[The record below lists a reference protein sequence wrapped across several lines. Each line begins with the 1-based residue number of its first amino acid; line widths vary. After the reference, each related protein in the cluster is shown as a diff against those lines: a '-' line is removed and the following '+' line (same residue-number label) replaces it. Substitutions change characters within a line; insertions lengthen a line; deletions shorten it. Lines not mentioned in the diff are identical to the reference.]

1 MVFLCKSKSLAF
13 YKSCSTYATSTKNM
27 IKTYQRNIIKVNI
40 KEQISIYIY
49 IKQSLPVKN
58 ANQMTSG

>member
-27 IKTYQRNIIKVNI
+27 TKTYQRNIIKVNI

-49 IKQSLPVKN
+49 I
-58 ANQMTSG
+58 